1 MNDTATS
8 FNLSEMVGDADR
20 GLSRKEFF
28 LVFQP
33 KMRMQAGVLSG
44 FESLMRWRH
53 PVRGILLPSSF
64 IKLAED
70 SPLVHRFT
78 DFVLTEAVVT
88 LAQWAARGYDCLSL
102 AVNLPAREITQSGMV
117 KKIAD
122 VLEAHAVNPARLQIE
137 LTETTDPGPLETLVA
152 AVASIREIGVSVAV
166 DDFGAGCWSLN
177 ILHHLSVDTLKLDRS
192 FMLDIHEDGKSR
204 VVVEALV
211 QLGKSLGKRV
221 VIEGVETEAQF
232 EWVGTMGEVDCQ
244 GYYISEPVQGE
255 EVGELIGRY
264 GLLN

>member
-1 MNDTATS
+1 MDKTGAS
-8 FNLSEMVGDADR
+8 FNLSEMMGDADR

-53 PVRGILLPSSF
+53 PVRGILMPSSF
-64 IKLAED
+64 ITLAED

-78 DFVLTEAVVT
+78 DFVLTEAAST
-88 LAQWAARGYDCLSL
+88 LAQWAARGYDGLSL
-102 AVNLPAREITQSGMV
+102 AVNLPAREITRSGLVRKM
-117 KKIAD
+117 AA
-122 VLEAHAVNPARLQIE
+122 VLDAHAVNPARLQIE
-137 LTETTDPGPLETLVA
+137 LTETTDPGPLDTLAA
-152 AVASIREIGVSVAV
+152 AVTSIREMGVSVAV

-192 FMLDIHEDGKSR
+192 FMLDIHKNEKSR
-204 VVVEALV
+204 VIVEALV
-211 QLGKSLGKRV
+211 QLGKCLGKRV

-232 EWVGTMGEVDCQ
+232 AWAGTMGEVDCQ
-244 GYYISEPVQGE
+244 GYYISEPVHGE
-255 EVGELIGRY
+255 RVSELIGRY
-264 GLLN
+264 GVLN